1 MRLANTMVVT
11 LRPSRAWVQS
21 DCSVY
26 IALPSPTMQITLRSG
41 QATAAPV
48 ATGVENPIEP
58 PMFCSQSWGAAA
70 AVGGKKPRPVVSDSS
85 TTMAFSGIA
94 RAMAWAIEA
103 WVKAPVG
110 LASSASCCG
119 LASCGLAPMAEA
131 RASHAAAQ
139 HPRGLVDGLRRIARA
154 LLLRRHLGNAVGLVP
169 GGVGGQDQGGDL
181 RRRTLGRG
189 DGGGAVA
196 RHRFG
201 VRRGANPG
209 RHRPGQAL

>member
-41 QATAAPV
+41 HATAAPV

-70 AVGGKKPRPVVSDSS
+70 AVGGKKPRPVVMDSS

-94 RAMAWAIEA
+94 IAIACAIEA
-103 WVKAPVG
+103 CVNAPVG
-110 LASSASCCG
+110 FASSTIDCG
-119 LASCGLAPMAEA
+119 LASAGLAPSAEA
-131 RASHAAAQ
+131 SASSAATEFS
-139 HPRGLVDGLRRIARA
+139 PTEVME
-154 LLLRRHLGNAVGLVP
+154 
-169 GGVGGQDQGGDL
+169 
-181 RRRTLGRG
+181 
-189 DGGGAVA
+189 
-196 RHRFG
+196 
-201 VRRGANPG
+201 
-209 RHRPGQAL
+209 